1 MKSSNFAQPKIY
13 TMENTTN
20 QFWKHS
26 LTMGVILGVIS
37 IVESLLMYMFNY
49 IPATI
54 ISGIIFF
61 LVNIAITVVVLRYA
75 IISYKKNFLGG
86 YITLGQGF
94 MIAFMTVIIG
104 AILTQI
110 YTFVFNTLI
119 DPQYMAHVQQISKDS
134 AEQMMKKQGVS
145 DDMIQTQ
152 MNNMDKR
159 FAGQTPLK
167 NILWGMVG
175 ATVLGA
181 IVAFIMA
188 AILKKDKDAI
198 A

>member
-1 MKSSNFAQPKIY
+1 
-13 TMENTTN
+13 MENNTN

-49 IPATI
+49 IPASI
-54 ISGIIFF
+54 ISGILFF
-61 LVNIAITVVVLRYA
+61 IVTIAISVLVLRYA
-75 IISYKKNFLGG
+75 IVTYRKNVLGG
-86 YITLGQGF
+86 YITLGQ
-94 MIAFMTVIIG
+94 AFMVALATVVIGTII
-104 AILTQI
+104 TQI
-110 YTFVFNTLI
+110 YSFIFNTLI

-145 DDMIQTQ
+145 DEMIQTQ
-152 MNNMDKR
+152 MANMDKR
-159 FAGQTPLK
+159 FASQTPLK
-167 NILWGMVG
+167 SVLWGMVG
-175 ATVLGA
+175 GTILGA

>member
-1 MKSSNFAQPKIY
+1 
-13 TMENTTN
+13 MENNTN
-20 QFWKHS
+20 HFWKHS
-26 LTMGVILGVIS
+26 LTMGVIMGVVS
-37 IVESLLMYMFNY
+37 IVESLLMYMFNF
-49 IPATI
+49 IPAGF
-54 ISGIIFF
+54 ISGILFL
-61 LVNIAITVVVLRYA
+61 LVNIAITVIILRYA
-75 IISYKKNFLGG
+75 IISYRKNFLGG
-86 YITLGQGF
+86 YITLGQAF

-110 YTFVFNTLI
+110 YSFIFNTLI

-167 NILWGMVG
+167 TFIWGMVG
-175 ATVLGA
+175 STVLGA
-181 IVAFIMA
+181 IIAFIMA